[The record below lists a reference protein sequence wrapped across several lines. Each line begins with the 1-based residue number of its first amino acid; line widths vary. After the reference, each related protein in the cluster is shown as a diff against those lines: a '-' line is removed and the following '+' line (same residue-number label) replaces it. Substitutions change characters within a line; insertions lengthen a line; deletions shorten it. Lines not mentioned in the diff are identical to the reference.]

1 MGDNDILC
9 VSQATCQKLKY
20 YVPSIASL
28 KTNPKKCFDLFL
40 IYFFRS
46 GSLLFT
52 RETQHSPSKTNVQV
66 ETNNEI
72 VLFSSTS

>member
-1 MGDNDILC
+1 MDNDILC

-28 KTNPKKCFDLFL
+28 KTNPKKCFDL
-40 IYFFRS
+40 FFRS